1 MTKEDILTQPIK
13 VYKSIYD
20 KQGIL
25 TTLDKFLFYVANW
38 KKSNILKIREEPD
51 KNIQKEMK
59 KMLPCA
65 TLSCFC
71 GNGKNNIL
79 GQNKL
84 LCIDID
90 LADNPHLK
98 SREVLLNTAYRIFNE
113 KWCFCVGRSVS
124 GTGLFVIIVIKDKER
139 FGDYFK
145 RIEQIMLEKH
155 GVKIDGQCCNINR
168 LRFVSYDEKIMNG
181 EWIKDVDV
189 EEFDEVIEVE
199 EDNLFENIEINKE
212 NKKFDYDKANS
223 NDNTDLF
230 LNNDLFVVGT
240 VMYLIMKCNYRADDY
255 YSWLMDAFRLSVL
268 GDKYYFLFRQLSRCS
283 KGYKSDEACYKKW
296 QNCLKESKM
305 TRSCLV
311 HYFAEAKR
319 HLGSEWR
326 IKILDFTDQLI
337 NEIKEYKNNTI

>member
-1 MTKEDILTQPIK
+1 MITKDEILSQPIK
-13 VYKSIYD
+13 VYKNIFD

-25 TTLDKFLFYVANW
+25 TTLDKFLFNVAIW
-38 KKSNILKIREEPD
+38 QKQNILKIREKPD
-51 KNIQKEMK
+51 KNVKKDLK

-65 TLSCFC
+65 TLSCIC
-71 GNGKNNIL
+71 GDDSKNNIL
-79 GQNKL
+79 SQNKL

-90 LADNPHLK
+90 LAENNHLK
-98 SREVLLNTAYRIFNE
+98 SKEVLLNTGYRIFNE

-124 GTGLFVIIVIKDKER
+124 GTGLFAIIVIKDKER
-139 FGDYFK
+139 FADYFK
-145 RIEQIMLEKH
+145 CLEKIMQEKH
-155 GVKIDGQCCNINR
+155 NVKIDSQCKNINR
-168 LRFVSYDEKIMNG
+168 LRFVSYDDKIING
-181 EWIKDVDV
+181 EWLKDEV

-199 EDNLFENIEINKE
+199 EENLFENIEINKE
-212 NKKFDYDKANS
+212 NKKFDYDNANV
-223 NDNTDLF
+223 NTDLF
-230 LNNDLFVVGT
+230 LKNDLFIVGT

-283 KGYKSDEACYKKW
+283 KGYQSDEACYKKW

-319 HLGSEWR
+319 HLGPEWR
-326 IKILDFTDQLI
+326 IKILDFTDQLLE
-337 NEIKEYKNNTI
+337 EIKNYKTEKI